1 MSFQK
6 AIYRRLDFGI
16 NEKND
21 PVQSTSSGTTLDFD
35 ENPPSSGN
43 KRTIEDVSPDS
54 DSTANVDTS
63 VSVQSPVQKAP
74 RRSPQP
80 RRSPRLA
87 LKALRGVLVK
97 RQKQAKDRL
106 QEKAIED
113 LHKSKEV
120 TTLKGLEECISSLNS
135 SLHCD
140 LEAITGHQ
148 NSVVLSVYPR
158 KEKSYTE
165 QLGSFQPVRLLFSP
179 TGHYKFQVFIYQ
191 TLEEGTIDLRDK
203 AAVKSVIDKLRV
215 DSGFVMCP
223 GLADY
228 DAIMSDIRFQPSNVK
243 VELWPWRRASAVKCK
258 LWHKP
263 RKQQS
268 SEQEEMPD
276 ENMCGECRFVRRR
289 MLVLRQN
296 RNSMDENERLQ
307 RQQASSKVR
316 LSVLS
321 PESQKARQDNVRR
334 ERKNFRRVAER
345 MIKRTSFTVNEQ
357 QNNEL
362 VKLIECLESSKE
374 GQEGLKKVFEEAENH
389 KPGTGKV
396 LSEMWQMEKED
407 FFKDQR
413 KNGKLKHFD
422 FHHLTVNRFCKIFV
436 LEMCYLSPSRERSKY
451 MTEIFN

>member
-21 PVQSTSSGTTLDFD
+21 PIQSTSSGTTLGFG
-35 ENPPSSGN
+35 ENPPSSGI

-148 NSVVLSVYPR
+148 SSVVLSVYPR

-203 AAVKSVIDKLRV
+203 AAVKTVIDKLRV
-215 DSGFVMCP
+215 ESGFVMCP

-243 VELWPWRRASAVKCK
+243 VEHWPWRRASAVKCK

-345 MIKRTSFTVNEQ
+345 MIKRTSLTVNEQ
-357 QNNEL
+357 QNSEL

-396 LSEMWQMEKED
+396 LGEMWQMEKED

-413 KNGKLKHFD
+413 KNGKLIID
-422 FHHLTVNRFCKIFV
+422 FH
-436 LEMCYLSPSRERSKY
+436 
-451 MTEIFN
+451 

>member
-1 MSFQK
+1 MSFQN

-16 NEKND
+16 NANND
-21 PVQSTSSGTTLDFD
+21 PISSTSSGTTLCFG
-35 ENPPSSGN
+35 ENSPSSGII
-43 KRTIEDVSPDS
+43 KRTIEAVSPS
-54 DSTANVDTS
+54 DSNVNVDTS
-63 VSVQSPVQKAP
+63 VSVESPVQKAP

-87 LKALRGVLVK
+87 LKALKGVLVK
-97 RQKQAKDRL
+97 RRKQAEERL
-106 QEKAIED
+106 QEKAVED
-113 LHKSKEV
+113 LHKSNEV
-120 TTLKGLEECISSLNS
+120 TTLKGLEECILSLES

-140 LEAITGHQ
+140 LEAITGHKS
-148 NSVVLSVYPR
+148 SVVLSVYPR

-165 QLGSFQPVRLLFSP
+165 QLGSFQPVRLLFGP
-179 TGHYKFQVFIYQ
+179 TGHYKFQVFIYH
-191 TLEEGTIDLRDK
+191 TFEEGTIDLRDK

-215 DSGFVMCP
+215 ESGFVMCP

-228 DAIMSDIRFQPSNVK
+228 DALMSDIRFQPSNVK

-268 SEQEEMPD
+268 LACDQEQEEMPD
-276 ENMCGECRFVRRR
+276 DNMCRECRFVRRR
-289 MLVLRQN
+289 MLVLRGN
-296 RNSMDENERLQ
+296 RISMDENERLQ
-307 RQQASSKVR
+307 RKQASSKVR

-357 QNNEL
+357 QNSEL
-362 VKLIECLESSKE
+362 VKLIECLESSKR
-374 GQEGLKKVFEEAENH
+374 GQEELTKVFEEAENH

-396 LSEMWQMEKED
+396 LSEMWQMEKEA

-413 KNGKLKHFD
+413 NNG
-422 FHHLTVNRFCKIFV
+422 
-436 LEMCYLSPSRERSKY
+436 
-451 MTEIFN
+451 